1 MTTQMATQMSTQMST
16 ETITETM
23 ARRTLPRVHGV
34 AHHGFHEILTTE
46 ALTFVGMLD
55 QAIASRRA
63 DLLGER
69 SRQQLRR
76 NNGQPLDFLSA
87 TSSVR
92 EDASWRVAERPP
104 GLKERQC
111 EITGPPTRKMTINAL
126 NSGASVWMADFEDAT
141 APTWFNVVDGQRN
154 LRLALRGELDFTRE
168 RQALRP
174 G

>member
-1 MTTQMATQMSTQMST
+1 MSAYVELQEAEFADEARGYTAIKHQAEVGTGYFDRVATALNPTSGTLAMSRLHRSQSSSTDDHPDDAPQMST

-76 NNGQPLDFLSA
+76 NAGQPLDFLSA

-92 EDASWRVAERPP
+92 EDPSWRVAEP
-104 GLKERQC
+104 
-111 EITGPPTRKMTINAL
+111 AA
-126 NSGASVWMADFEDAT
+126 GAQGAAV
-141 APTWFNVVDGQRN
+141 
-154 LRLALRGELDFTRE
+154 
-168 RQALRP
+168 
-174 G
+174 